1 MPENNCLKFSI
12 LSCLKFYPLE
22 MHIECQI
29 LIWEIKI
36 PLAAL
41 KCGYHF
47 FHILGKI
54 NWLHCFPLINIQTVL
69 SISQKNH

>member
-1 MPENNCLKFSI
+1 MPQNNYLKFSI
-12 LSCLKFYPLE
+12 LLGLKFYPLE
-22 MHIECQI
+22 MHIECQV

-36 PLAAL
+36 FLAKL

-47 FHILGKI
+47 FHILEKI
-54 NWLHCFPLINIQTVL
+54 NWLHCFPLINIQAVL